1 MGRQQ
6 WNTADIIVIREPDH
20 FVAVGSEL
28 VFDRSEPPAR
38 PLHLHARQDS
48 ASSLPTG
55 IPAPTSSNQSAASS
69 TTSGPLSTDT
79 PTQTTALPSP
89 FDSTLGNNFTTQSCP
104 NFFQSFLSNTTF
116 QHCLPLS
123 LLLQRQLTVDP
134 QTSNGFF
141 ATAKSKVLLSQTLDV
156 SCKANFT
163 ICAPLMA
170 SLAQQLQLPANCASD
185 FAMQNP
191 TVLQAYNGLIAYP
204 PLYHAGCLTDTGGQ
218 YCVAN
223 AMTNASSPT
232 SSYIYY
238 LPLGLQLPNGTKP
251 ACNMC
256 LQNTMAIF
264 ATAAGNSSVPLSG
277 DYTSAA
283 QQVDAGCGTQF
294 AEASVENGSSSS
306 LLGSRSLYGF
316 LMMGFLVT
324 WLLA

>member
-1 MGRQQ
+1 MSL
-6 WNTADIIVIREPDH
+6 H
-20 FVAVGSEL
+20 
-28 VFDRSEPPAR
+28 PP
-38 PLHLHARQDS
+38 
-48 ASSLPTG
+48 
-55 IPAPTSSNQSAASS
+55 
-69 TTSGPLSTDT
+69 
-79 PTQTTALPSP
+79 PTQ
-89 FDSTLGNNFTTQSCP
+89 
-104 NFFQSFLSNTTF
+104 
-116 QHCLPLS
+116 H
-123 LLLQRQLTVDP
+123 QLTFDP

-163 ICAPLMA
+163 VCSALMA

-185 FAMQNP
+185 LAMQNP

-204 PLYHAGCLTDTGGQ
+204 PLYHAGCLTDTTGQ

-232 SSYIYY
+232 STYIYY

-251 ACNMC
+251 ACNLC

-294 AEASVENGSSSS
+294 AEASVENASSASP
-306 LLGSRSLYGF
+306 LASRSMYGF
-316 LMMGFLVT
+316 LMMGVLEA

>member
-1 MGRQQ
+1 MSL
-6 WNTADIIVIREPDH
+6 N
-20 FVAVGSEL
+20 
-28 VFDRSEPPAR
+28 PP
-38 PLHLHARQDS
+38 
-48 ASSLPTG
+48 
-55 IPAPTSSNQSAASS
+55 
-69 TTSGPLSTDT
+69 
-79 PTQTTALPSP
+79 PTQ
-89 FDSTLGNNFTTQSCP
+89 
-104 NFFQSFLSNTTF
+104 
-116 QHCLPLS
+116 H
-123 LLLQRQLTVDP
+123 QLTFDP

-141 ATAKSKVLLSQTLDV
+141 ATAKSKALLSQTLDV

-163 ICAPLMA
+163 VCASLMA
-170 SLAQQLQLPANCASD
+170 SLAQQLQSPANCASD
-185 FAMQNP
+185 LAMQNP

-204 PLYHAGCLTDTGGQ
+204 PLYHAGCLTDTTGQ

-251 ACNMC
+251 ACNLC

-294 AEASVENGSSSS
+294 AEASVENGSSAS
-306 LLGSRSLYGF
+306 LLGSRLVYCF
-316 LMMGFLVT
+316 LVTSFLVT